1 MELMFLTELEE
12 EILEIFVDYLLQ
24 KLPFC
29 MFRIQR
35 SRCKGIIVPMEC
47 HVEIQSGEMSPLIRI
62 SVEQPV
68 IAQGTFESL

>member
-29 MFRIQR
+29 MFRI
-35 SRCKGIIVPMEC
+35 
-47 HVEIQSGEMSPLIRI
+47 
-62 SVEQPV
+62 
-68 IAQGTFESL
+68 